1 MMSSL
6 FTKNKK
12 EKHKEKARSYA
23 LQCLYAWYMY
33 DKKINITM
41 LDFLKNKNKN
51 KFNIKYFNK
60 LVLGVVLHTNLLNKF
75 FLLYKKVPTYFFS
88 IIDILVFK
96 ITLFEFLLTTL
107 DMYKKKNITKS
118 PTLLSVYSNT
128 ANIKFINTIIKNIKK
143 KHF

>member
-1 MMSSL
+1 MSSL

-12 EKHKEKARSYA
+12 EKHKGKARSYA
-23 LQCLYAWYMY
+23 LQCLYTWYVY

-51 KFNIKYFNK
+51 KFDIKYFNK
-60 LVLGVVLHTNLLNKF
+60 IVLGVVLHTNLLNKF

-88 IIDILVFK
+88 IIDILIFK
-96 ITLFEFLLTTL
+96 IALFEFLSTTL
-107 DMYKKKNITKS
+107 DMYKKKNMTES
-118 PTLLSVYSNT
+118 PLLLSVFSNT
-128 ANIKFINTIIKNIKK
+128 TNTKFINTIIKNIKI